1 MGPRGDTKERLIAS
15 AIDLMHGRSYANVGV
30 QELCNQAGV
39 KKGSFYHFF
48 PSKRDLRLAALDQEC
63 ERLRRDLWAKAFS
76 KEVPPLKRIERY
88 LEMSYRAQRADWE
101 ATGTV
106 RGCPFGNLALELAT
120 QDELIRE
127 RINRI
132 FHESVKNL
140 ESVLSEAVAVGDL
153 PALDVGRTA
162 RAILAYMEGIILV
175 AKSKNDPEVIREL
188 GSGVFNLCVP
198 GFSSETIH

>member
-48 PSKRDLRLAALDQEC
+48 PSKRDLTLAALDQEC
-63 ERLRRDLWAKAFS
+63 ERLRRDLWARAFS
-76 KEVPPLKRIERY
+76 IDLPPLKRIERY
-88 LEMSYRAQRADWE
+88 LELYYQSQRADWE

-127 RINRI
+127 RINLI
-132 FHESVKNL
+132 FQESVNNL
-140 ESVLSEAVAVGDL
+140 EKVLSEAVAVGDL
-153 PALDVGRTA
+153 PQLDIRRTA
-162 RAILAYMEGIILV
+162 QAILAFMEGIILV

-188 GSGVFNLCVP
+188 SSGVFQLCIS
-198 GFSSETIH
+198 GYSSETTH